1 MEPDQLKKY
10 RQGDHEYFRQIMDE
24 LQKPIYYF
32 LYRYVGNAG
41 DAEDLTQ
48 ETFVKAYTERD
59 KFRGDSQISTW
70 IYRIATNLAKNHI
83 RWRSIRNFLTLDALQ
98 GSLVEEPE
106 SEVEREHREHEIM
119 NHLQHLPKTQRS
131 VFILKYFNELSHQEI
146 SDILGISLSSSKT
159 NFHYAVKSLKKT
171 ISGDS
176 K

>member
-10 RQGDHEYFRQIMDE
+10 RQGDHEFFRQIMDE

-48 ETFVKAYTERD
+48 ETFVNGYTERD
-59 KFRGDSQISTW
+59 KFRGDSQLSTW
-70 IYRIATNLAKNHI
+70 IYRIATNLAKNHL
-83 RWRSIRNFLTLDALQ
+83 RWRSVRNFLTLEALQ
-98 GSLVEEPE
+98 NAVIEESTE
-106 SEVEREHREHEIM
+106 DFEWGQREHEIM
-119 NHLQHLPKTQRS
+119 NRLQDLPKTQRS

-159 NFHYAVKSLKKT
+159 NFHYAVKSLKNM
-171 ISGDS
+171 ISGAS

>member
-59 KFRGDSQISTW
+59 KFRGDSQLSTW
-70 IYRIATNLAKNHI
+70 IYRIATNLAKNHL
-83 RWRSIRNFLTLDALQ
+83 RWRSVRNFLTLEALQ
-98 GSLVEEPE
+98 NLVNEE
-106 SEVEREHREHEIM
+106 SEEDVEREHREHEVM
-119 NHLQHLPKTQRS
+119 NRLQDLPKTQRS
-131 VFILKYFNELSHQEI
+131 VFILKFFNELSHQEI

-159 NFHYAVKSLKKT
+159 NFHYAVKSLKNM
-171 ISGDS
+171 ISGGS

>member
-1 MEPDQLKKY
+1 MESDQLKKY
-10 RQGDHEYFRQIMDE
+10 RQGDHEFFRQIMDE

-59 KFRGDSQISTW
+59 TFRGDSQLSTW
-70 IYRIATNLAKNHI
+70 IYRIATNLAKNHL
-83 RWRSIRNFLTLDALQ
+83 RWRSVRNFLTLEALQ
-98 GSLVEEPE
+98 NSATEDSAEAF
-106 SEVEREHREHEIM
+106 ERSQREHEII
-119 NHLQHLPKTQRS
+119 NRLQNLPKTQRS

-159 NFHYAVKSLKKT
+159 NFHYAVKSLKNM
-171 ISGDS
+171 ISGGS